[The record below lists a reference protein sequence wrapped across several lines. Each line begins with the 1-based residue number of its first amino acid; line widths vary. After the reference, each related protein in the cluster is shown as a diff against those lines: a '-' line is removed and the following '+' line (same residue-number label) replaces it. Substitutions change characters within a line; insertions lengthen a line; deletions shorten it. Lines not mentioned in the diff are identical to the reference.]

1 MGKSKKKER
10 KMKTSTDYANEINE
24 LFRNSA
30 CSILNIANV
39 FLQAKRD
46 LSRHQFDEFLALT
59 KYAKKSSSVRKWL
72 QIGDAYVRLAP
83 LVDRLPP
90 NWSTIYKLAKLKA
103 HELDALIAADVLKNN
118 MTAKDIDDELNPKR
132 KVPVVQIVLEFD
144 TSIDAVS
151 FEKEY
156 QTVVQ
161 SLPLNFCVI
170 KLSKDADALLQQA
183 SLAVQ
188 PLPQA
193 A

>member
-1 MGKSKKKER
+1 
-10 KMKTSTDYANEINE
+10 MKTSIEYANQVNE
-24 LFRNSA
+24 LFINSA

-39 FLQAKRD
+39 FLQAKHD

-72 QIGDAYVRLAP
+72 RIGDAYVRLAP
-83 LVDRLPP
+83 LADRLPP

-103 HELDALIAADVLKNN
+103 YELDALIAADVLRNN

-132 KVPVVQIVLEFD
+132 KRPIVQIVLEFD
-144 TSIDAVS
+144 ASIDAS
-151 FEKEY
+151 AFEQEY

-161 SLPLNFCVI
+161 SLPLNFCVM

-183 SLAVQ
+183 SNAVQ
-188 PLPQA
+188 PLQQA

>member
-1 MGKSKKKER
+1 MKKSI
-10 KMKTSTDYANEINE
+10 DYATQINE
-24 LFRNSA
+24 LFSNSA

-39 FLQAKRD
+39 FVQAKHD
-46 LSRHQFDEFLALT
+46 LTKTEFDEFLKLT
-59 KYAKKSSSVRKWL
+59 RYSEKSSSVRKWL
-72 QIGDAYVRLAP
+72 RIGDAYVRLAP

-144 TSIDAVS
+144 ASIDAVS
-151 FEKEY
+151 FEQDY

-161 SLPLNFCVI
+161 SLPLNFCVM
-170 KLSKDADALLQQA
+170 KLSKDADVLLQRA
-183 SLAVQ
+183 SNAVQ

>member
-1 MGKSKKKER
+1 
-10 KMKTSTDYANEINE
+10 MKTSTEYANEVND
-24 LFRNSA
+24 LFINSA

-39 FLQAKRD
+39 FLQAKHD
-46 LSRHQFDEFLALT
+46 LSKHGFDEFLALT

-72 QIGDAYVRLAP
+72 RIGDAYVRLAP
-83 LVDRLPP
+83 LADRLPP

-132 KVPVVQIVLEFD
+132 KVSVVQIALEFD

-170 KLSKDADALLQQA
+170 KLSKDADALLRQA
-183 SLAVQ
+183 SLAVLS
-188 PLPQA
+188 LPQA